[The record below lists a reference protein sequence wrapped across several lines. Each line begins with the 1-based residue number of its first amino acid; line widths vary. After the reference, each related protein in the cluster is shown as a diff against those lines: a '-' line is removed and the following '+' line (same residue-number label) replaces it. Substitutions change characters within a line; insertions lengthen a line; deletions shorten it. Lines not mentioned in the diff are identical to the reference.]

1 MRVEEKCCCGAM
13 FVVCPELSSYNR
25 TENKIQVDA
34 AWKHVGRWRKVHEPC
49 RKAHVAAQAQTHIGG
64 SEE

>member
-1 MRVEEKCCCGAM
+1 M

-34 AWKHVGRWRKVHEPC
+34 AWKHVERWRKVHEPC
-49 RKAHVAAQAQTHIGG
+49 RKAHVAAQVQTHIGG